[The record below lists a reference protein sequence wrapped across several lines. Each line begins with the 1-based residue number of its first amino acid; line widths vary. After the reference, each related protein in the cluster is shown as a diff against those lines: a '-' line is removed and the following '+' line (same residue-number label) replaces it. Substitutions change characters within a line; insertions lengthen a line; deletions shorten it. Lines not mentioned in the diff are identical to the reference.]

1 MTPLRQRMIDELRR
15 RNYSD
20 KTIRAYVAGVAAF
33 ARFHKRSPE
42 LLGADDVR
50 RFQLFMR
57 DDKKLSFSSYNTVT
71 CALRFFYRNVMGK
84 DDADVV
90 GMVPFARKERKL
102 PTIRSQ
108 DEVRAVLDAV
118 EKNRDRVLITIAYA
132 CGLRVTEV
140 STLKVADVDGKRML
154 LHVHSGK
161 GRKDRL
167 VPLAAS
173 LLDLLRRWWKVMR
186 PTDWLFPGMKPGTH
200 VDTRTIQRAVH
211 IAVEKAGIKKKVT
224 PHTLRHC
231 FATHLLEAGT
241 DLRIVQ
247 SLLGHSRIATTF
259 RYHHVSRT
267 DVTATKSPLDLLKR

>member
-15 RNYSD
+15 RNYAER
-20 KTIRAYVAGVAAF
+20 TIKSYVAGVAAF

-50 RFQLFMR
+50 RFQLHLR
-57 DDKKLSFSSYNTVT
+57 DDKHLSFSTYNTVT
-71 CALRFFYRNVMGK
+71 CALRFFYRHVMGAG
-84 DDADVV
+84 DALVV

-102 PTIRSQ
+102 PSILSQ
-108 DEVRAVLDAV
+108 DEVKAVLDSV
-118 EKNRDRVLITIAYA
+118 EKHRDRVLITIAYA

-140 STLKVADVDGKRML
+140 ATLKVADIDGKRML
-154 LHVHSGK
+154 VHVHSGK
-161 GRKDRL
+161 GKKDRL
-167 VPLAAS
+167 VPLAQS
-173 LLDLLRRWWKVMR
+173 LLDLLRLWWKVMR
-186 PTDWLFPGMKPGTH
+186 PRDWLFPGMKPGSH
-200 VDTRTIQRAVH
+200 VDTRTIQRAVRV
-211 IAVEKAGIKKKVT
+211 AVLKAGINKKVT

-247 SLLGHSRIATTF
+247 TLLGHSRIATTF

>member
-1 MTPLRQRMIDELRR
+1 MTPLRQRMIEELSR
-15 RNYSD
+15 RNYAERTI
-20 KTIRAYVAGVAAF
+20 KTYVAGVAAF
-33 ARFHKRSPE
+33 ARFHRRSPE

-50 RFQLFMR
+50 RFQLHMR

-71 CALRFFYRNVMGK
+71 CALRFFYKNVMGR
-84 DDADVV
+84 DDAEVV

-102 PTIRSQ
+102 PTILSQ

-118 EKNRDRVLITIAYA
+118 LKHRDRVLITVAYA
-132 CGLRVTEV
+132 CGLRVSEV
-140 STLKVADVDGKRML
+140 ATLKVADIDGKRML
-154 LHVHSGK
+154 VHVHSGK

-173 LLDLLRRWWKVMR
+173 LLELLRLWWRVMR
-186 PTDWLFPGMKPGTH
+186 PTEWLFPGMRPGTH

-211 IAVEKAGIKKKVT
+211 VAVEKAGIKKKAT

-247 SLLGHSRIATTF
+247 TLLGHSRIATTL

>member
-1 MTPLRQRMIDELRR
+1 MTPLRQRMIEELSR
-15 RNYSD
+15 RNYAD
-20 KTIRAYVAGVAAF
+20 RTIKSYVAGVAAF
-33 ARFHKRSPE
+33 ARFHRRSPE
-42 LLGADDVR
+42 LLGADEVR
-50 RFQLFMR
+50 HFQLYMR
-57 DDKKLSFSSYNTVT
+57 DEKKLSFSSYNTVT
-71 CALRFFYRNVMGK
+71 CALRFFYRHVMGS
-84 DDADVV
+84 ANAEVV

-102 PTIRSQ
+102 PSILSQ

-118 EKNRDRVLITIAYA
+118 DKHRDRVLITIAYA

-140 STLKVADVDGKRML
+140 STLKVADIDGKRML
-154 LHVHSGK
+154 VHVHSGK

-167 VPLAAS
+167 VPLASS
-173 LLDLLRRWWKVMR
+173 LLELLRLWWKVMR